1 MENDGYWSPTVV
13 TSFFTLV
20 IWSLSGKTKVKKNS
34 QYFLVYSMD
43 NKYIAHAWANLN
55 TGSIRKQIYLK
66 KDKH

>member
-1 MENDGYWSPTVV
+1 MEKVLVSDCGDT
-13 TSFFTLV
+13 FFYIGNLVV
-20 IWSLSGKTKVKKNS
+20 IWKDKSSKNT

-55 TGSIRKQIYLK
+55 SGSIRKQIYLK